1 MLIIHRE
8 ERLIMTKEKKT
19 IMWLNIVLWCSVLI
33 LVISALILCGTTI
46 REYTAGKDYKYTLEF
61 GTKYKTEVILNFS
74 EDNYVTA
81 TYIRNSEMQEVT
93 GRYRIINKCVY
104 AESGEEK
111 GSWEQVG
118 TITPFYL
125 NASVGMEYPIK
136 LTCYYARAVA
146 ISMIVLMSVFFS
158 ATIISMSFIIALQ
171 IRYKKS
177 REETNVLPN

>member
-1 MLIIHRE
+1 
-8 ERLIMTKEKKT
+8 MTKEKKT

-33 LVISALILCGTTI
+33 LVISALILCGTTT

-111 GSWEQVG
+111 SWEQVG

-125 NASVGMEYPIK
+125 NASVGLEYPVK
-136 LTCYYARAVA
+136 LTCHYARAVA

-158 ATIISMSFIIALQ
+158 ATVISMSFIITLQ

>member
-1 MLIIHRE
+1 
-8 ERLIMTKEKKT
+8 MTKEKKT

-104 AESGEEK
+104 AESSEEK
-111 GSWEQVG
+111 GSWEQIG

-125 NASVGMEYPIK
+125 NASVGLEYPVK
-136 LTCYYARAVA
+136 LTCHYARAVA

-158 ATIISMSFIIALQ
+158 ATVISMSFIIALQ
-171 IRYKKS
+171 VKQKKS
-177 REETNVLPN
+177 KEEVNISEN